1 MALPVVNSSRYTT
14 TIPSTGVQIE
24 YRPYNV
30 REEKHL
36 MIALESKDQKMIIR
50 SLKDVITQCVF
61 ESIDV
66 EKFTIFDFEKIF
78 LALRSKSVGEMVD
91 LELKCLD
98 KECNSVTPVQVD
110 LEKINLSE
118 IPESNIVNIDKDIGV
133 TLRFPSIND
142 VEKYD
147 ETDISNTESA
157 FDLVIDCIETIF
169 GDNGVY
175 DTKDEPRE
183 SVQAFVDN
191 LNSNQFKKIT
201 SYFEN
206 IPTLTHNI
214 EYKCVKCGKENNLEL
229 KGLQSFFT

>member
-14 TIPSTGVQIE
+14 TIPSTRAEIE

-30 REEKHL
+30 KEEKIL

-50 SLKDVITQCVF
+50 SLKDVIAACVY
-61 ESIDV
+61 ENIDV

-78 LALRSKSVGEMVD
+78 LSLRSKSVGEMVD

-98 KECNSVTPVQVD
+98 TECNSVTPVQVD
-110 LEKINLSE
+110 LEKINLTDL
-118 IPESNIVNIDKDIGV
+118 PESNVVNIDKDIGV

-142 VEKYD
+142 VERYD
-147 ETDISNTESA
+147 ESDLLKTEGS
-157 FDLVIDCIETIF
+157 FNLIIDCIETIF
-169 GDNGVY
+169 DDNGVY
-175 DTKDEPRE
+175 DCKEEPRE

-201 SYFEN
+201 AYFEN
-206 IPTLTHNI
+206 IPTLTHDI
-214 EYKCVKCGKENNLEL
+214 EYKCIKCGKDNELNL

>member
-91 LELKCLD
+91 LELKCVD

-169 GDNGVY
+169 DDNGVY

>member
-169 GDNGVY
+169 DDNGVY

-183 SVQAFVDN
+183 SVQDFVDN

-201 SYFEN
+201 NYFEN

>member
-61 ESIDV
+61 ESINV

-98 KECNSVTPVQVD
+98 KECNSVTSVQVD

-169 GDNGVY
+169 DDNGVY

-201 SYFEN
+201 NYFEN